1 MKKSFLTILALALTV
16 TLSAQTDESLKQ
28 MKEDINSSEKRVE
41 QLHKLLDGKQI
52 DSGVE
57 EIDRFSSSIKAAAAC
72 AIENSDKLRN
82 FYYREIGETQEG
94 VTEVLEKKPTA
105 EEWVSLGITVAGEG
119 GLIADAEKNAEAA
132 AKKLKEM
139 GDDAKNGNPMQK
151 AKKAK
156 QLKTVTDIVTNA
168 QTALP
173 IILEE
178 SVAQG
183 KAIKQ
188 IIEIVNSAKNL

>member
-1 MKKSFLTILALALTV
+1 
-16 TLSAQTDESLKQ
+16 
-28 MKEDINSSEKRVE
+28 
-41 QLHKLLDGKQI
+41 
-52 DSGVE
+52 
-57 EIDRFSSSIKAAAAC
+57 
-72 AIENSDKLRN
+72 
-82 FYYREIGETQEG
+82 
-94 VTEVLEKKPTA
+94 
-105 EEWVSLGITVAGEG
+105 
-119 GLIADAEKNAEAA
+119 
-132 AKKLKEM
+132 M